1 VTRPSPQS
9 SSRWDYLST
18 IGAHDLWRSFLCPR
32 RSRPA
37 RGASRRPFTICARS
51 VCRDRY
57 VYRLRTA
64 PISSSSA
71 GVSTR
76 RKGARINRLLVSGF
90 AVQFDKIDQ
99 HQPVRRLT
107 ILLGRSKLCALVEP
121 RHPYPQLGLP
131 IPQWGAIGR
140 GLCQVVLQPLLVAQL
155 LSLAQIL
162 SLERQRRRRSILP
175 DGGA

>member
-1 VTRPSPQS
+1 MTCG
-9 SSRWDYLST
+9 DHFFAL
-18 IGAHDLWRSFLCPR
+18 ADLDQPAEHRGG
-32 RSRPA
+32 RSRSAPDLFA
-37 RGASRRPFTICARS
+37 VTGMYT
-51 VCRDRY
+51 
-57 VYRLRTA
+57 RLRTA

-76 RKGARINRLLVSGF
+76 RKGARINRLPVSGF

-107 ILLGRSKLCALVEP
+107 ILLGRSKLGALVEP

-131 IPQWGAIGR
+131 IPQWGAIGL

-162 SLERQRRRRSILP
+162 SLER
-175 DGGA
+175 